1 MLLYIAIREGVFY
14 VSNKLYDLKKKLY
27 FMKLK
32 LLLTKAI
39 NDGKITEFEEEIFTK
54 MSNTFISC
62 LPVSFYIK
70 YADYLIGKGTCF
82 DRSFYMFLALDD
94 AILVRG
100 SSKAL
105 EYKYGKEYDGHGW
118 IEIGAFVY
126 DPSLMLKFDKDT
138 YYSLY
143 ECSNIEKT
151 DKNTFLKQHKD
162 FVDAHVSYDCDVL
175 KPGGKKRFD
184 LLPMVIQIRA
194 LCQLIGDEQFTK
206 DFDDYLSF
214 IEYNAEQIEEEQQ
227 IEIQRLLKDK
237 SAMSIISG
245 NKSHK

>member
-1 MLLYIAIREGVFY
+1 MILYVAIREGVFC
-14 VSNKLYDLKKKLY
+14 VSNKLNDLKKKLY
-27 FMKLK
+27 FKKYK
-32 LLLTKAI
+32 LLFTKAVKE
-39 NDGKITEFEEEIFTK
+39 GKITNFEEEIFTK
-54 MSNTFISC
+54 MSNTIIAC
-62 LPVSFYIK
+62 LPVSFHIK
-70 YADYLIGKGTCF
+70 YADYLIGQETCY

-94 AILVRG
+94 AVLVRG
-100 SSKAL
+100 NSILL
-105 EYKYGKEYDGHGW
+105 EYCYGKGNGGHGW
-118 IEIGAFVY
+118 VEVGDFVY
-126 DPSLMLKFDKDT
+126 DPSAMLKFDKKT

-143 ECSNIEKT
+143 GFSDVRKVDKKT
-151 DKNTFLKQHKD
+151 YLAENKNYLDASLSHD
-162 FVDAHVSYDCDVL
+162 FDEFR
-175 KPGGKKRFD
+175 PGGKKRFD
-184 LLPMVIQIRA
+184 LLPMVIQIRT